1 MSEHL
6 SHTTMTGA
14 SAWASQASSLS
25 VLEEEA
31 SADVDE
37 PPDNRKPKSSLFSK
51 EAIRRPSFL
60 QARSLLTLALKNDDD
75 DDEHDDQED
84 DAEAH
89 DDNDDNRNDVYDNNC
104 PPIECQRSLSMSSA
118 ADLTSDTGLT
128 SPSRANTPSPSPPE
142 MVHFVPNRRVS
153 IAFSE
158 IGTKKRISF
167 ACGAPEKPRERRISF
182 ASTNAAKKPTIAV
195 EEPAPRRPCIKFACG
210 DTKAS
215 AIKVSRNR
223 CVSPPPPIPVSSS
236 VQATTGLP
244 VVIPSG
250 DPASTST
257 IHASLSRTPIKSPPN
272 AILSQIAPLPSGPK
286 KFQVDEST
294 VKTKKPQY
302 FHTFAGNVDDQDDWM
317 ESKTP
322 IGKKITINDTLVK
335 ENVIRR
341 LAKEVEEEEDA
352 ENEENDNDEENDEDE
367 EDEDEDED
375 EEDEDDEMDDDN
387 DDIDE
392 AGISDG
398 EYDSDGYH
406 TDEETGFASS
416 DDEDDDLHLWVLT
429 NSTPIP
435 CSVPIKNAH
444 KSSSKAT
451 SSSSS
456 YVSRS
461 MSKKARRPS
470 IRPGT
475 PELPDSTDFVC
486 GTFDEDRPMESAYLS
501 CIEQRRLKKLCPIPQ
516 DIDPSFPASDPE
528 DETESIFEA
537 LKSSSGEH
545 MLLHGDLDD
554 LNHDQ
559 DRRGRRKSKSKP
571 LSPKRFHSP
580 APKGQHARSPAPRRM
595 FSPPPKARRAADRQ
609 SPKMRARSPAPF
621 AHCRVPISPLIS
633 PTHGRLL
640 AMPLPRINEMTQ
652 TKSLPRAGVTFAPP
666 QGHKYRKGR
675 PANKKH
681 VRGAID
687 IIKGLE
693 RKRQKRKEKMYQEY
707 CNRARKGQKES
718 CKMLPGQGAE
728 KMKVIGLLQSGK
740 NLSQVKAQL
749 QQPPAP
755 QAGGNYMM
763 SV

>member
-6 SHTTMTGA
+6 SHTTMAGA

-25 VLEEEA
+25 ILEEEA

-60 QARSLLTLALKNDDD
+60 QARSLLTLALKNDDTDEEEEED
-75 DDEHDDQED
+75 DDDDDNEVDDQED

-89 DDNDDNRNDVYDNNC
+89 DNNDDNRNDVYDSNC
-104 PPIECQRSLSMSSA
+104 PPIE
-118 ADLTSDTGLT
+118 
-128 SPSRANTPSPSPPE
+128 
-142 MVHFVPNRRVS
+142 F
-153 IAFSE
+153 
-158 IGTKKRISF
+158 
-167 ACGAPEKPRERRISF
+167 
-182 ASTNAAKKPTIAV
+182 
-195 EEPAPRRPCIKFACG
+195 
-210 DTKAS
+210 
-215 AIKVSRNR
+215 
-223 CVSPPPPIPVSSS
+223 PISSS

-244 VVIPSG
+244 VIIPSG

-272 AILSQIAPLPSGPK
+272 AILRQIAPLPSGPK

-335 ENVIRR
+335 ENAIRR

-352 ENEENDNDEENDEDE
+352 EDEENDNDEENDD
-367 EDEDEDED
+367 DEDEDED
-375 EEDEDDEMDDDN
+375 EEDEDDDDDDDEDDDDELDDDN
-387 DDIDE
+387 DDIDDAE
-392 AGISDG
+392 ISDR

-406 TDEETGFASS
+406 TDEETG
-416 DDEDDDLHLWVLT
+416 
-429 NSTPIP
+429 
-435 CSVPIKNAH
+435 
-444 KSSSKAT
+444 
-451 SSSSS
+451 
-456 YVSRS
+456 
-461 MSKKARRPS
+461 
-470 IRPGT
+470 
-475 PELPDSTDFVC
+475 
-486 GTFDEDRPMESAYLS
+486 
-501 CIEQRRLKKLCPIPQ
+501 
-516 DIDPSFPASDPE
+516 FPASDPE

-559 DRRGRRKSKSKP
+559 DRRGRP
-571 LSPKRFHSP
+571 
-580 APKGQHARSPAPRRM
+580 
-595 FSPPPKARRAADRQ
+595 
-609 SPKMRARSPAPF
+609 
-621 AHCRVPISPLIS
+621 
-633 PTHGRLL
+633 
-640 AMPLPRINEMTQ
+640 MPLPRINELAQ
-652 TKSLPRAGVTFAPP
+652 TKSLPRAGVMFAHP

-675 PANKKH
+675 SANKKH